1 MQDAELEAFWRL
13 DKLGLVLFGETFS
26 PFKASRGYYSELLDR
41 YLAKRNLLGLS
52 LPVQQSAGPRL
63 PGASGGASSPDTGT
77 RKHP

>member
-1 MQDAELEAFWRL
+1 MQDAELKAFWRL

-52 LPVQQSAGPRL
+52 PPAQRSAERRL
-63 PGASGGASSPDTGT
+63 PEVSDGASSPDTGT